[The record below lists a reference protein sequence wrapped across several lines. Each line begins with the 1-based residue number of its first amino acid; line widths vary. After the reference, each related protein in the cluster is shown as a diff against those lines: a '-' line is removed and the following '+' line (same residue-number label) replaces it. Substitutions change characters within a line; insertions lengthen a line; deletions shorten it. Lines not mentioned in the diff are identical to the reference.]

1 MSAEP
6 KDRKIPPGIANEAR
20 RTIFNKLTGET
31 ITFNKFGYET
41 NGERSEAILVV
52 GPGGGPPLHYHTS
65 YAEKFEALKQTLGV
79 ALNGTNIY
87 IQPGEAADVPIGA
100 PHRFFNDTEEDITF
114 KGTVLPS
121 HAGFERSL
129 YILFGLC
136 NDDLSDPKTALPKS
150 IFHTAIV
157 ADMGDM
163 RFPGIAGGVTN
174 YLLKGVA
181 AVARWRGIEEELLK
195 KYWD

>member
-1 MSAEP
+1 MSTQPRNRA
-6 KDRKIPPGIANEAR
+6 IPPGIANEAR
-20 RTIFNKLTGET
+20 RTITNKLTGET
-31 ITFNKFGYET
+31 ITVTKYGYET
-41 NGERSEAILVV
+41 DGERTEAILVV

-79 ALNGTNIY
+79 ALNDANVY
-87 IQPGEAADVPIGA
+87 LQPGEAADVPIGT
-100 PHRFFNDTEEDITF
+100 PHRFFNDTEADITF
-114 KGTVLPS
+114 KGSVLPS

-136 NDDLSDPKTALPKS
+136 NDDLADPKTNLPKS
-150 IFHTAIV
+150 ILHTAII

-163 RFPGIAGGVTN
+163 RFPGIAGGVAN
-174 YLLKGVA
+174 YLMKGLA
-181 AVARWRGIEEELLK
+181 AFARWRGIEEELLK